1 MSRVSILSS
10 PYLLGFENLER
21 VLERAAKSA
30 NDGYPPYNIEQ
41 LSQTAWRV
49 SLAVAGFSAH
59 DLGVTLEDN
68 QLVIAGQ
75 LATAESPG
83 KDDESA
89 YLHRGI
95 ARRQFQR
102 RFVLGDG
109 VEVTGAS
116 LENGLLNI
124 ELVRPVS
131 KPVIKKIEITSAG

>member
-49 SLAVAGFSAH
+49 TLAVAGFAAD
-59 DLGVTLEDN
+59 DLAVTLEDN
-68 QLVIAGQ
+68 QLVVGG
-75 LATAESPG
+75 SHS
-83 KDDESA
+83 KDHESA

-95 ARRQFQR
+95 ANRQFQR
-102 RFVLGDG
+102 RFVMGDG
-109 VEVTGAS
+109 IEVRGAS
-116 LENGLLNI
+116 LENGLLSV
-124 ELVRPVS
+124 ELTRPVCE
-131 KPVIKKIEITSAG
+131 PVIKKIEITQEE